1 MTDVHLTRRVIL
13 GLLLCGGAGAALAQA
28 PDVGGDILKRLF
40 TSPARAA
47 WFTPGFLKRV
57 PIEQV
62 TAVVGALKQ
71 KFGPFRSVSAGEDGY
86 IVHLA
91 HGDVTAALILSPSN
105 LIASL
110 LMAPAG

>member
-13 GLLLCGGAGAALAQA
+13 SLLLCGGAGAALAQA

-91 HGDVTAALILSPSN
+91 HGDVTAALILDPRN

-110 LMAPAG
+110 LMSPTT